1 MLDTASIIAVILV
14 PIVLIAIMLAMW
26 YCPFR
31 HVSHSHPG
39 EPAPSTAT
47 ATVESI
53 PLPSETPS
61 YELEA
66 HQSFGLSRIS
76 EEGGPRPP
84 LCHYKTV
91 GSEAQ
96 RNGFQYF

>member
-1 MLDTASIIAVILV
+1 MLDTASTIAVILV
-14 PIVLIAIMLAMW
+14 PIVLIAIILAMW

-39 EPAPSTAT
+39 APAPSTAT

-66 HQSFGLSRIS
+66 HRSFRLSRIS
-76 EEGGPRPP
+76 EEGGPMNHSVVYR
-84 LCHYKTV
+84 
-91 GSEAQ
+91 
-96 RNGFQYF
+96 